1 MFKPKKVKE
10 HSAND
15 DKLTFK
21 DFLAMM
27 IACIQILY
35 PFILISIAVF
45 TFVMWLL
52 TKFWL

>member
-1 MFKPKKVKE
+1 MFKLTKAKE
-10 HSAND
+10 HSVND

-21 DFLAMM
+21 DFFAMF

-35 PFILISIAVF
+35 PFILISIVVF
-45 TFVMWLL
+45 TFVVWFL